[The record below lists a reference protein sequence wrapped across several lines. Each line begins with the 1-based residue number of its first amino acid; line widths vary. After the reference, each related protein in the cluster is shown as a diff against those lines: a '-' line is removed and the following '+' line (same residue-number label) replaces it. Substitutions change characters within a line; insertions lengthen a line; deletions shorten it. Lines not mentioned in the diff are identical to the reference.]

1 MNDEE
6 SEPRLRLGDE
16 MRYAFVFRDVEDVI
30 PYKKSNISRVL
41 RPKMLLFWGVKGKM
55 QKPLDKPTK
64 MCYNSRNVEKRR
76 I

>member
-1 MNDEE
+1 
-6 SEPRLRLGDE
+6 
-16 MRYAFVFRDVEDVI
+16 MRYAFIFGTVEDAS
-30 PYKKSNISRVL
+30 PYEKSNISRVL
-41 RPKMLLFWGVKGKM
+41 HLKPLLFWGVKGKM